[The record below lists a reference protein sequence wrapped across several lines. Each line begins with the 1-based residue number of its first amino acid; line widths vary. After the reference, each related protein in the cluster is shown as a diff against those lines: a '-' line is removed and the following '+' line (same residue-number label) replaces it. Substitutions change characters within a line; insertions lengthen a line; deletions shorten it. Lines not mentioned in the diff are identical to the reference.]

1 MMASVNKIK
10 LPKAPDGYKFVIVRD
25 FDAKHHAIW
34 LHHSFPYSYTSDE
47 VKTIWGFLRK
57 KDMKIVSP
65 INAKKP
71 GKLAEFVTPYS
82 AMPPPQGASCISVT
96 HLVAS

>member
-1 MMASVNKIK
+1 MQSVTKIK
-10 LPKAPDGYKFVIVRD
+10 LPKAPDGFKFVVQRD
-25 FDAKHHAIW
+25 FDSKHHAIW
-34 LHHSFPYSYTSDE
+34 LYHSFSYSYTSE
-47 VKTIWGFLRK
+47 PVKTIWGFLRK

-71 GKLAEFVTPYS
+71 GKVAEYVTAYS

-96 HLVAS
+96 QLVAV